1 MGDERGRPGFDL
13 PAADDAPP
21 LMSGYVHVVDFTDPL
36 NPEEVARYEVP
47 EAGSHNLWIE
57 DDKLYAA
64 YYNGGVRV
72 VDVSGEL
79 KGNLSLQSREIAR
92 YMAYDPEGY
101 VPNAPFTW
109 GPQPYK
115 GNLFIAEHHSGLW
128 AIKLQPRRVLT
139 Q

>member
-1 MGDERGRPGFDL
+1 
-13 PAADDAPP
+13 
-21 LMSGYVHVVDFTDPL
+21 MSGYVHVVDFTDPM

-64 YYNGGVRV
+64 FYNGGVRV
-72 VDVSGEL
+72 IDVSGEL
-79 KGNLSLQSREIAR
+79 KGNLSVQNREIAR